1 MFKRLTIIFSLLLI
15 GLIPSALPAAETAR
29 AGILYTKPIE
39 SVIFSHQDHLQ
50 KGTSCHT
57 CHSGLF
63 AMEALSAQKNK
74 DFTMDSLYQGKYCGA
89 CHNGKKAF
97 ASDTQCARCH
107 PGSGVPTPPK
117 DTPAYK
123 ASVTLG
129 KGEKGVAFN
138 HETHVKKATCQS
150 CHPSLFKPRAG
161 ASKISMAD
169 HSQDKSCFT
178 CHDQKG
184 KKAFAWSDCRR
195 CHKTSIPFPKETI
208 KIGKGDKA
216 IAFRHESHQPK
227 EGCKACHPKTFSFKQ
242 GKARM
247 DFNDHLKDQSCFTCH
262 DQKGKKAFAWTNCGL
277 CHKKSVPAPKETIT
291 FGKESKMG
299 AVAFR
304 HAIHQPQAGCKACH
318 PQPFSFKQGTVKI
331 GFGDHTS
338 GKSCFTCHAQKN
350 GIASYSCN
358 HCHKK

>member
-262 DQKGKKAFAWTNCGL
+262 DQKGKKGL
-277 CHKKSVPAPKETIT
+277 CLDELRPLPQEIRTGPRRRKPSPSARRAKWAPW
-291 FGKESKMG
+291 
-299 AVAFR
+299 AFR

-331 GFGDHTS
+331 GFR
-338 GKSCFTCHAQKN
+338 
-350 GIASYSCN
+350 
-358 HCHKK
+358 